1 MSSKEAETYHSG
13 RFLSLSSFFI
23 GQVFVKFFE
32 NLTITWFFFCLMS
45 FFSNSVSSFSWKTWH
60 CDCQDG
66 QVLSILTNLTYN
78 DYLILLYIT
87 TTWYYND
94 YHKNF
99 TSLIIMSFSN
109 LFDEDYFT
117 ECVMKWIESNEDVFV
132 NDIFKRRR
140 FNRTKK
146 IDYWETSWRKCYVI
160 LM

>member
-1 MSSKEAETYHSG
+1 
-13 RFLSLSSFFI
+13 
-23 GQVFVKFFE
+23 
-32 NLTITWFFFCLMS
+32 
-45 FFSNSVSSFSWKTWH
+45 
-60 CDCQDG
+60 
-66 QVLSILTNLTYN
+66 
-78 DYLILLYIT
+78 
-87 TTWYYND
+87 
-94 YHKNF
+94 
-99 TSLIIMSFSN
+99 MSFSN